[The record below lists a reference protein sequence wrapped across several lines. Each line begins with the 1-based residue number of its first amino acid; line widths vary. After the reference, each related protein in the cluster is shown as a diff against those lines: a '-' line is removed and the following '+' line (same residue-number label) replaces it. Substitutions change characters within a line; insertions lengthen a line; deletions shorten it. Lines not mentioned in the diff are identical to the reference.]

1 MVDEIM
7 LLKPTALL
15 VGICD
20 DHRKE
25 KGINHMIIILIFVFF
40 VFNSLMETLM
50 EPKDR
55 QKKAEDPQSSL
66 ISFLNLKWNVD
77 RNSSASFF
85 YSCSTNLMKE
95 HFLLKLILKKGSISM
110 EFFFFETFFYF

>member
-7 LLKPTALL
+7 QLKPTPLL

-20 DHRKE
+20 DYRKE
-25 KGINHMIIILIFVFF
+25 QGINHMIIILIFVFF
-40 VFNSLMETLM
+40 VLNSLMETLM

-55 QKKAEDPQSSL
+55 QKEAEDPQFSS
-66 ISFLNLKWNVD
+66 ISFPNLKWNVD

-85 YSCSTNLMKE
+85 YRCSTSLME
-95 HFLLKLILKKGSISM
+95 ENFLLKLILKKVSISM
-110 EFFFFETFFYF
+110 EF